1 MSSHRAPQAQQ
12 APAVQKSRASEL
24 APTPHAEGATGVPLP
39 QAMRRQMEEA
49 FGASFNGV
57 RLDVNRSAE
66 GRGARAFAQGTRIT
80 VAPG

>member
-12 APAVQKSRASEL
+12 APAARTARAPAQ
-24 APTPHAEGATGVPLP
+24 APTPHTEGATGAPLP

-49 FGASFNGV
+49 FGASFSGV
-57 RLDVNRSAE
+57 RLDVSRSAE
-66 GRGARAFAQGTRIT
+66 VRGARAFAQGSRIT